1 MDGVDR
7 SGWDDYDKAISYA
20 DDLEINGYKLV
31 LTCGA
36 CPEQYD
42 VFDSSGKQVAYFR
55 LRHGVF
61 RAECPD
67 VFGEQVYRSTPKGDG
82 IFAPD
87 ERLQE
92 LTSAIEKVDEW
103 VKNQQK
109 PGE

>member
-1 MDGVDR
+1 MDEVDR
-7 SGWDDYDKAISYA
+7 SGWDDYDKAIAYQT
-20 DDLEINGYKLV
+20 DLEISGYKLV

-82 IFAPD
+82 IFISD

-92 LTSAIEKVDEW
+92 LTAAIEKVDEW
-103 VKNQQK
+103 VKRQQNS
-109 PGE
+109 GE